1 MIKELSE
8 IYYSIS
14 DFCKSVDLRPTDDCM
29 LREVMTNWR
38 GEQISKMRNN
48 NPIKKGMSESGVL
61 ASKKEVVENTQSES
75 SPKPSKKPFVERT
88 FKPETLQKWAKL
100 NVTPAQRT
108 RLKGKGLNYKDDEIN
123 GMSQLD
129 AHNILKNTRKEN
141 I

>member
-48 NPIKKGMSESGVL
+48 NPIKKGMSESRVL
-61 ASKKEVVENTQSES
+61 AGKKGVVENKQSVS
-75 SPKPSKKPFVERT
+75 SPKPSK
-88 FKPETLQKWAKL
+88 L
-100 NVTPAQRT
+100 PATEPQ
-108 RLKGKGLNYKDDEIN
+108 LKYIYKSN
-123 GMSQLD
+123 LD
-129 AHNILKNTRKEN
+129 VDTKNLTKKEAFQ
-141 I
+141 IIKKHKEKKK

>member
-38 GEQISKMRNN
+38 GEQMSKNR

-61 ASKKEVVENTQSES
+61 AGKKGVVENKQSVS
-75 SPKPSKKPFVERT
+75 SPKPSK
-88 FKPETLQKWAKL
+88 L
-100 NVTPAQRT
+100 PATEPQ
-108 RLKGKGLNYKDDEIN
+108 LKYIYKSN
-123 GMSQLD
+123 LD
-129 AHNILKNTRKEN
+129 VDTKNLTKKEAFQ
-141 I
+141 IIKKHKEKKK

>member
-38 GEQISKMRNN
+38 GKQMSKMRNN

-61 ASKKEVVENTQSES
+61 ASKKEVTGENKSI
-75 SPKPSKKPFVERT
+75 SPQMPSKKPIKKNQFG
-88 FKPETLQKWAKL
+88 KPTEKMFQYCYRNNLDIDSETATYEEISQIISEHKAKEKK
-100 NVTPAQRT
+100 Q
-108 RLKGKGLNYKDDEIN
+108 
-123 GMSQLD
+123 
-129 AHNILKNTRKEN
+129 
-141 I
+141 